1 MVINDKIKNEKLW
14 YDISKVVVKISE
26 LSSGKIDK
34 DECTTGEQILPPQQ
48 HWIIERTSQIHLF
61 TAHENIRKTNKSS

>member
-48 HWIIERTSQIHLF
+48 HRIIERTSQIYLF